1 MRLQHSIPL
10 LAALLVATPTF
21 AQDAATLIAR
31 GDSAHAAFDPET
43 ALTAYEAALA
53 LDSTNADVLA
63 KASMSAVDLGES
75 LADKARQKELFR
87 RAERYARGAVAAD
100 STSAEN
106 WFHLARAVGRTALT
120 MGVRDRVKYAVE
132 IKRWAERSLAIDSSH
147 AGALHVLGMW
157 NAEVKRLSGVE
168 LFFARS
174 FLGGGV
180 LGQANWKNAVS
191 YMERAVASDPGRLT
205 HRLDLAGVYA
215 DVGEK
220 EKARA
225 TYESVINEQTRTDFN
240 DPLYKKQ
247 AEAALKK
254 LR

>member
-21 AQDAATLIAR
+21 AQDSPTLVTR
-31 GDSAHAAFDPET
+31 GDSARAAFDPET

-63 KASMSAVDLGES
+63 KASMSAMDLGES
-75 LADKARQKELFR
+75 LADKGRQKELFR
-87 RAERYARGAVAAD
+87 KAERYARGALAAD

-132 IKRWAERSLAIDSSH
+132 IKRLAERSLAIDSSH

-180 LGQANWKNAVS
+180 LGQANWKNAVN
-191 YMERAVASDPGRLT
+191 YMEQAVASDPGRLT

>member
-1 MRLQHSIPL
+1 M
-10 LAALLVATPTF
+10 AVLLVATPAF
-21 AQDAATLIAR
+21 AQDAATLISR
-31 GDSAHAAFDPET
+31 GDSARDAFDPET

-53 LDSTNADVLA
+53 IDSTNGDALA
-63 KASMSAVDLGES
+63 KASRSAVDLGES
-75 LADKARQKELFR
+75 LEDKARQKELFR
-87 RAERYARGAVAAD
+87 KAERYARAAVAAD
-100 STSAEN
+100 SSSAEN
-106 WFHLARAVGRTALT
+106 WFHLARALGRTALT

-132 IKRWAERSLAIDSSH
+132 IKRLAERSLAIDSTH

-191 YMERAVASDPGRLT
+191 YMERAVASDPERLT

-215 DVGEK
+215 NVGEK

-225 TYESVINEQTRTDFN
+225 AYESVITAQTRTDFN